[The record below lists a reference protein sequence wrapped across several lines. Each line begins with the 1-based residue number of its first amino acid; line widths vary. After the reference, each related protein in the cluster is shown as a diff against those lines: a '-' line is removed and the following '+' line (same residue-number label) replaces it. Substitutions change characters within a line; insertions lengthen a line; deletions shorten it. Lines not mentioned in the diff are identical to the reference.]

1 MQCNATQSLSL
12 AGLNK
17 KEQYEAS
24 HIVSLGERRANKIM
38 KESRK
43 ELISH
48 CRTHLIRSYPAGTRF
63 FTSSNYLPIFYWS
76 VGIQLVSLNWQTYDL
91 GMEINMSFFNRNGRC
106 GFVLKPDLLR
116 FKKGN
121 EKDSSALTS
130 ATSSGGGHGTGK
142 LLGGIIGSI
151 SNMNQNEKD
160 KEAIKKLESYV
171 LEIEILS
178 AQQLPRPRLHD
189 PSTTLFTESDS
200 TEKQLSS
207 SNIILPIN
215 PFVEVMVF
223 TPTIPKDDISTVNK
237 YKTDTVLGN
246 GFNPVFSSTTS
257 ASTSTSSPEGSN
269 SNAAGGGKFKIPFT
283 TTLDGLDLAF
293 LRVEV
298 LAKVGGEEMS
308 LGKYTVSLPVLM
320 PGECRFTLFQIQ
332 KRIPQA
338 DEKTLF
344 ILPIR
349 LHAYAP
355 LGYRHI
361 PLYDHL
367 GQQYLFSS
375 LFIYTRLHKLPG

>member
-1 MQCNATQSLSL
+1 
-12 AGLNK
+12 
-17 KEQYEAS
+17 
-24 HIVSLGERRANKIM
+24 
-38 KESRK
+38 
-43 ELISH
+43 
-48 CRTHLIRSYPAGTRF
+48 
-63 FTSSNYLPIFYWS
+63 
-76 VGIQLVSLNWQTYDL
+76 
-91 GMEINMSFFNRNGRC
+91 MSFFNRNGRC

-121 EKDSSALTS
+121 EKDSSISTS
-130 ATSSGGGHGTGK
+130 ASSSGGGHSTGI
-142 LLGGIIGSI
+142 LGGIIGSI
-151 SNMNQNEKD
+151 STINQNEKD

-207 SNIILPIN
+207 SNIVLPIN

-223 TPTIPKDDISTVNK
+223 TPTIPKDDISTINK

-246 GFNPVFSSTTS
+246 GFNPVFSHSTPP
-257 ASTSTSSPEGSN
+257 STSTSSEGSI
-269 SNAAGGGKFKIPFT
+269 SNHNATGGGGKFKIPFT

-298 LAKVGGEEMS
+298 LAKVAGEEMS

-320 PGECRFTLFQIQ
+320 PGERCALHPCV
-332 KRIPQA
+332 RI
-338 DEKTLF
+338 L
-344 ILPIR
+344 LVR
-349 LHAYAP
+349 LTGIVPFLLLSAVMLYITHGFNL